1 MAKDK
6 TTQLE
11 QYNITIPNL
20 KLIDLIIQLTNT
32 NKNKIIND
40 IIDKYS
46 LHYLEQ
52 QSKSIIEQRH
62 YPISVLKSTY
72 HSLFR
77 VRLDN

>member
-11 QYNITIPNL
+11 QYNITISNL

-52 QSKSIIEQRH
+52 QSKSTIEQRH

-72 HSLFR
+72 HQLFR

>member
-62 YPISVLKSTY
+62 YPISIIKSTY

>member
-1 MAKDK
+1 MDEDK
-6 TTQLE
+6 TKQLE
-11 QYNITIPNL
+11 QYNITISNL

-72 HSLFR
+72 HQLFR

>member
-11 QYNITIPNL
+11 QYNITISNL

-52 QSKSIIEQRH
+52 ESKSIIEQRH
-62 YPISVLKSTY
+62 YPISIIKSTY

>member
-52 QSKSIIEQRH
+52 ESKSIIEQRH
-62 YPISVLKSTY
+62 YPISIIKSTY

>member
-1 MAKDK
+1 MDEDK
-6 TTQLE
+6 TKQLE
-11 QYNITIPNL
+11 QYNITISNL
-20 KLIDLIIQLTNT
+20 KLIDLITQLTKQD
-32 NKNKIIND
+32 KNKIINN

-52 QSKSIIEQRH
+52 ESKSIIEQRH
-62 YPISVLKSTY
+62 YPISIIKSTY

>member
-20 KLIDLIIQLTNT
+20 KLIDLIIQLTKQD
-32 NKNKIIND
+32 KNKIIND

-52 QSKSIIEQRH
+52 ESKSIIEQRH
-62 YPISVLKSTY
+62 YPISIIKSTY

>member
-11 QYNITIPNL
+11 QYNITISNL

-72 HSLFR
+72 HQLFR

>member
-1 MAKDK
+1 MDEDK
-6 TTQLE
+6 TKQLE
-11 QYNITIPNL
+11 QYNITISNL

-62 YPISVLKSTY
+62 YPISIIKSTY

>member
-72 HSLFR
+72 HQLFR